1 MICSFVLSALLF
13 YGFFVVVSSYPN
25 VEEAPNW
32 PGWLLG
38 FAGFFV
44 LLVFEKQKT
53 INKLIKEALT
63 MVNEVV
69 KFDAKKNVCFI
80 SDNDTLRTVVDTMM
94 IFGFTEVVERDFTVL
109 TKRNFGN
116 MGKHLLLLLILGF
129 MFVMPNVI
137 YLNYSLKRPSKLTL
151 KLISYNEII
160 NSNK

>member
-1 MICSFVLSALLF
+1 
-13 YGFFVVVSSYPN
+13 
-25 VEEAPNW
+25 
-32 PGWLLG
+32 
-38 FAGFFV
+38 
-44 LLVFEKQKT
+44 
-53 INKLIKEALT
+53 
-63 MVNEVV
+63 
-69 KFDAKKNVCFI
+69 
-80 SDNDTLRTVVDTMM
+80 MM

-151 KLISYNEII
+151 KWISYNEII